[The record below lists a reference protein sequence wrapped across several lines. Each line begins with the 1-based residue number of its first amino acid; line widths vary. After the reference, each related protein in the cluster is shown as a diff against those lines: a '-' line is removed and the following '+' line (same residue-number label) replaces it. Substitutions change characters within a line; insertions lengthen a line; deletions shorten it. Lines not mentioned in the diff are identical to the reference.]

1 MMYKWLLLIIT
12 QPHLT
17 LKNLF
22 SNFDIAYLLSE
33 GLCLNCGLKELA
45 LNGFD
50 ITAHGVIILAK
61 ALEHHCTLVN
71 SSLSAIPKLFGRWA
85 LMKFLH
91 VLAYVHHNMQ
101 H

>member
-1 MMYKWLLLIIT
+1 MMYKWLLLRHCIIT

-61 ALEHHCTLVN
+61 ALEHHCTRFKTSACISVIDTSINFANRYYQHLV
-71 SSLSAIPKLFGRWA
+71 
-85 LMKFLH
+85 
-91 VLAYVHHNMQ
+91 
-101 H
+101 